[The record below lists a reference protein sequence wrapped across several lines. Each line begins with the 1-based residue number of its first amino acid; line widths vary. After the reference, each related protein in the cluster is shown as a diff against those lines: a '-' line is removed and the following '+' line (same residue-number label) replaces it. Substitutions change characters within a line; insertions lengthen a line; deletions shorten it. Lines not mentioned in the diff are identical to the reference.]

1 MSDSCGVM
9 AQQHGNGGR
18 EVPAPS
24 KRACAGGHVTEDIDG
39 MSAEISMKHNS
50 LALLAAY
57 IM

>member
-1 MSDSCGVM
+1 M
-9 AQQHGNGGR
+9 AQQHGNGGT